1 MLNTYFD
8 NGATSYPKPRAV
20 AEKMY
25 NYISEIGG
33 TYGRSAYKRVIQTS
47 EIVETTREKI
57 AEKLGVSNPEK
68 IVFSFNATSALN
80 AIIFGLNLNN
90 CHILL
95 SPLEHNSVVRPLEYI
110 HQRNDINCEILP
122 HNPDGLIDTGR
133 IKNFLREETKL
144 VIVNHQSNVNGCI
157 QPIAEIKKQI
167 GSIPILIDLAQS
179 LGHTEVFIDDWD
191 IDFAAFTGHKGL
203 LGPTGTGGFFVKKP
217 ELLEP
222 FFFGGTGS
230 RSESF
235 EMPVFMPDK
244 FEAGTPN
251 IAGIFGLSGALE
263 NPQPNLHG
271 QEHFTDLLR
280 EIEKIPYLKCHKA
293 NDPLTQGPLFSINH
307 RNYNCSQFADAL
319 FTRFQ
324 IETRSGLHCAP
335 LAHRTLGTFPL
346 GTVRIAIS
354 PYHTQQDLE
363 YLLKSLKK
371 METL

>member
-8 NGATSYPKPRAV
+8 NGATSFPKPRAV
-20 AEKMY
+20 ADKMY
-25 NYISEIGG
+25 TYISEIGG
-33 TYGRSAYKRVIQTS
+33 TYGRSAYKRVIHTS
-47 EIVETTREKI
+47 EIVETTREKM
-57 AEKLGVSNPEK
+57 AERLGVSNPEK

-80 AIIFGLNLNN
+80 TIIFGLNLNN

-110 HQRNDINCEILP
+110 RQRNNITCEVLP
-122 HNPDGLIDTGR
+122 HYPDGLIDTGN

-179 LGHTEVFIDDWD
+179 LGHTEIYIDNWD

-203 LGPTGTGGFFVKKP
+203 LGPTGTGGFFVNRP

-222 FFFGGTGS
+222 FVFGGTGS

-251 IAGIFGLSGALE
+251 IAGIFGLLGALE
-263 NPQPNLHG
+263 NPQPNFYS
-271 QEHFTDLLR
+271 QEHFTALMR
-280 EIEKIPYLKCHKA
+280 EIEEIPYLKCHKA
-293 NDPLTQGPLFSINH
+293 IDPKTQGPLFSINH
-307 RNYNCSQFADAL
+307 RDYNCSQFADAL
-319 FTRFQ
+319 FTRYQ

-335 LAHRTLGTFPL
+335 LAHQTLGTYPF
-346 GTVRIAIS
+346 GTVRIALS
-354 PYHTQQDLE
+354 PYHSHNDLE